1 MTVVVAESTEEVEE
15 GDVTVESAKLLPV
28 KATVAK
34 TRALRATTVERCLC
48 DLIILLFLF
57 VGIRLGGV
65 RLGYIFLFCGGCF
78 WGGSLT
84 LKG

>member
-57 VGIRLGGV
+57 VGV
-65 RLGYIFLFCGGCF
+65 RSGYIFLFCGGCF